1 MFTQVEPPPP
11 LELQPPTA
19 EPDLTAHGRPRRPK
33 RRLPKRYRDNSP
45 DIPPAAVVAEV
56 PHGPEPILADEPVP
70 AIPHEPY
77 YTVPNAS
84 GLYKIY
90 PNRPTRDPDGEI
102 SIDDL
107 CDSPNLLRSMPPNR
121 NAHPP
126 EVPITD
132 ISGEAKQDTSHPWL
146 PFLSITVA
154 RLMCWFYGGSNQ
166 KSVGELDTLVHDVI
180 LRDDFQKDDL
190 LTFSTSRETDR
201 LDIGFDAEPTNQSNI
216 LTSAPLPP
224 PTNTPADSTA
234 TGWKTESV
242 KIRLPADK
250 VKCPEDQ
257 APEFEVKGVIHRPLL
272 DVLKESFQGP
282 TFEKFH
288 LTPFEY
294 CLDPDPDPG
303 ITAAGTPGR
312 EPFGDLPP
320 NHQHVYGEIYTSPAM
335 MKAHLA
341 LPPDPTLE
349 TVVAA
354 YMFWSDSTHLANFG
368 NASLWPLYT
377 MWGNESKYTRAQPTS
392 NACNH
397 QAYIP
402 SVRIRLYLKENHVY
416 NCCTAS

>member
-1 MFTQVEPPPP
+1 MVFCIVCGVDGPWKAGTSLMLHQKQCRKKVHLARIKQMAEAGNPANNDDNAMQLMFMQVEPPPP

-19 EPDLTAHGRPRRPK
+19 EPDLTAHGRPRHPK
-33 RRLPKRYRDNSP
+33 RRLPKRYRDNST
-45 DIPPAAVVAEV
+45 DIPPAVVVAEV
-56 PHGPEPILADEPVP
+56 PHSPEPILADEPVL

-126 EVPITD
+126 EVPITG
-132 ISGEAKQDTSHPWL
+132 ISGEAKEDTSHPWL
-146 PFLSITVA
+146 PFFSITVA
-154 RLMCWFYGGSNQ
+154 CLMCWFYGGSNQ
-166 KSVGELDTLVHDVI
+166 KSVGELDTLVHNVI

-190 LTFSTSRETDR
+190 LTFSTSRKTDR

-257 APEFEVKGVIHRPLL
+257 APEFKVKGVIHPPLL

-282 TFEKFH
+282 AFEKFH

-294 CLDPDPDPG
+294 CLDPDLNPG
-303 ITAAGTPGR
+303 ITSRHTW
-312 EPFGDLPP
+312 F
-320 NHQHVYGEIYTSPAM
+320 
-335 MKAHLA
+335 
-341 LPPDPTLE
+341 
-349 TVVAA
+349 
-354 YMFWSDSTHLANFG
+354 F
-368 NASLWPLYT
+368 
-377 MWGNESKYTRAQPTS
+377 
-392 NACNH
+392 
-397 QAYIP
+397 
-402 SVRIRLYLKENHVY
+402 
-416 NCCTAS
+416 